1 MVIFHSYVSLPEGIR
16 PWCPTILSCVRY
28 PSVFPDAQE
37 LEPVAQMY
45 VWSPVDLVKD
55 VETMVTEMVM
65 KESRIDEKK
74 PTNCVIDTLW

>member
-1 MVIFHSYVSLPEGIR
+1 MMSDYFKLCQISFS
-16 PWCPTILSCVRY
+16 
-28 PSVFPDAQE
+28 FPDAQE

-74 PTNCVIDTLW
+74 PTNCIIDTLW

>member
-1 MVIFHSYVSLPEGIR
+1 
-16 PWCPTILSCVRY
+16 
-28 PSVFPDAQE
+28 
-37 LEPVAQMY
+37 MY

>member
-1 MVIFHSYVSLPEGIR
+1 
-16 PWCPTILSCVRY
+16 
-28 PSVFPDAQE
+28 

-65 KESRIDEKK
+65 EESRIDETK
-74 PTNCVIDTLW
+74 TNELRN